1 MLSHFLSQ
9 PPDTPFCVLLGDPVA
24 HSLSPRLHNEAFHR
38 LGLPWQY
45 HAIRVTNEEL
55 VHLPELFGLPGFR
68 GANVTVPHKE
78 AVMPYL
84 GRVDAL
90 AATIGA
96 VNTIVPMDG
105 VMVGYNTDLD
115 GFLDPLM
122 PFADR
127 LRGANAVV
135 FGSGG
140 SQKAVRVALERL
152 QLADIRVVSRTPDPR
167 DPSQIGYPDLSDAE
181 NISLF
186 VNATPL
192 GLPHLAGKS
201 PLDGL
206 DLRIGPHQIGYDL
219 LYKPRVT
226 PFLARFESAGATV
239 IGGMEMFV
247 GQARRSFERW
257 TGVPMPMEATDVL
270 I

>member
-1 MLSHFLSQ
+1 MLRDFLSQ

-24 HSLSPRLHNEAFHR
+24 HSLSPRLHNEAFSRIGLRWEYHAVR
-38 LGLPWQY
+38 VAKEELGL
-45 HAIRVTNEEL
+45 L
-55 VHLPELFGLPGFR
+55 SELFAMPGFR

-84 GRVDAL
+84 SRIDAL

-96 VNTIVPMDG
+96 VNTIVPKDG
-105 VMVGYNTDLD
+105 AVVGHNTDLD
-115 GFLDPLM
+115 GFLDPLA
-122 PFADR
+122 PFAER
-127 LRGANAVV
+127 LRGAKAVI

-140 SQKAVRVALERL
+140 AQKAVRVALE
-152 QLADIRVVSRTPDPR
+152 QLYLASVLTVSRTPDPR
-167 DPSQIGYPDLSDAE
+167 DPSQIGYSDLVDSGG
-181 NISLF
+181 ITLF

-219 LYKPRVT
+219 LYKPRIT
-226 PFLARFESAGATV
+226 PFLARFDSAGATV

-247 GQARRSFERW
+247 GQAKRSFELW
-257 TGVPMPMEATDVL
+257 TGVPMPMEAADVL